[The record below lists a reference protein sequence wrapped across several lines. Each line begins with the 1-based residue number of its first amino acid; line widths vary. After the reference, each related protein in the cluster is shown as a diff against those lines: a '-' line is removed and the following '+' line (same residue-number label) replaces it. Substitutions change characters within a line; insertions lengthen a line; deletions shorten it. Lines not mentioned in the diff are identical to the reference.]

1 MTKISGYEL
10 DVQNVVSLGLCSHE
24 DAMKLSFEE
33 LDQLILK
40 ADNILKT
47 VEELDIC
54 SSGEALNSYT
64 YKELEE
70 LIKNHEN

>member
-33 LDQLILK
+33 LDKLILK
-40 ADNILKT
+40 QTIF
-47 VEELDIC
+47 
-54 SSGEALNSYT
+54 
-64 YKELEE
+64 
-70 LIKNHEN
+70 

>member
-33 LDQLILK
+33 LDKLILK

-54 SSGEALNSYT
+54 SSGEALT
-64 YKELEE
+64 HILT
-70 LIKNHEN
+70 KNLKN